1 MEYEIFAKINRAD
14 EHNPC
19 ATIIIRAADMPQDE
33 YDSTPANIIPMWPT
47 DEYAI
52 NDFMSGWRRQI
63 KLVTSAPYRDKL
75 KRA

>member
-33 YDSTPANIIPMWPT
+33 YDSTPANIIPM
-47 DEYAI
+47 
-52 NDFMSGWRRQI
+52 
-63 KLVTSAPYRDKL
+63 
-75 KRA
+75 